1 MVTLG
6 LETSPFTRRFFV
18 ALLFGL
24 FFVKASW
31 VDRDS
36 PQHAKRTVSL
46 ADGREQTLVFS
57 DEFSVDGRSFRDG
70 RDPRWTSIHKDDY
83 TNFALQFYNQDLV
96 TTTNGYLNIS
106 SVIQDITF
114 DINDV
119 LNQQQT
125 RQTKNYQSGMVQGW
139 NKFCFTGGILEIRAK
154 LPGKAYVGGLWPAM
168 WLLGNLARAT
178 YVGSSNN
185 VWPWSY
191 NTCSA
196 ELQPQQLISACNTV
210 NHYNLHAKQGRGAPE
225 IDLLEAMPGHEKL
238 VNTPIHKPYFST
250 SLQVAPGSNI
260 EDYRPTVAEVPPEGF
275 WYDRGL
281 EYGPNTSINIFFY
294 GMHLSGSTKQASY
307 LADAISANTNLEPT
321 HFESFHTY
329 RLEWEPYSVAALD
342 SDDDGVQARDEK
354 SKSHGPDDPAPTA
367 SPTHKSFNQ
376 ARDGGAEEVGGYI
389 KWYLDDEFLYSIDTM
404 TLAKTGAIIPQEP
417 MYVILNTALS
427 STWGFPSPC
436 PENCPCDCFD
446 CREERCQCGCPAEM
460 CSNFPA
466 HFLIDYVRVYQRQN
480 GDTGG
485 KGHVVGCS
493 PPLHPTKTYIKGNAD
508 LFMKKGDVEPLLP
521 VQTGGTECENAGTR
535 SESAFRDPKGY
546 VSFLGVCSNIFGSPV
561 VLIKSPL
568 RPQSQH
574 LWSAWHVCEEK
585 VCMRRGYH
593 RSRL

>member
-1 MVTLG
+1 
-6 LETSPFTRRFFV
+6 
-18 ALLFGL
+18 
-24 FFVKASW
+24 
-31 VDRDS
+31 
-36 PQHAKRTVSL
+36 
-46 ADGREQTLVFS
+46 
-57 DEFSVDGRSFRDG
+57 
-70 RDPRWTSIHKDDY
+70 
-83 TNFALQFYNQDLV
+83 
-96 TTTNGYLNIS
+96 
-106 SVIQDITF
+106 
-114 DINDV
+114 
-119 LNQQQT
+119 
-125 RQTKNYQSGMVQGW
+125 
-139 NKFCFTGGILEIRAK
+139 
-154 LPGKAYVGGLWPAM
+154 
-168 WLLGNLARAT
+168 
-178 YVGSSNN
+178 
-185 VWPWSY
+185 
-191 NTCSA
+191 
-196 ELQPQQLISACNTV
+196 
-210 NHYNLHAKQGRGAPE
+210 
-225 IDLLEAMPGHEKL
+225 MPGHEKL
-238 VNTPIHKPYFST
+238 INTPIHKPYFST

-342 SDDDGVQARDEK
+342 DDGGKARDEN
-354 SKSHGPDDPAPTA
+354 SQTHRSGDPDDPTPTA

-466 HFLIDYVRVYQRQN
+466 HFLIDYVRVYQRQEGAT
-480 GDTGG
+480 GD

-493 PPLHPTKTYIKGNAD
+493 PPSHPTKTYIKGNAD
-508 LFMKKGDVEPLLP
+508 LDMKKGDVEPLLP
-521 VQTGGTECENAGTR
+521 VQTGGAECENAGTR
-535 SESAFRDPKGY
+535 SENAVRDPNGY
-546 VSFLGVCSNIFGSPV
+546 VSFFRGKLLLARAIFVEGYAHQIPH
-561 VLIKSPL
+561 PT
-568 RPQSQH
+568 QSQH
-574 LWSAWHVCEEK
+574 LRSAWRLCEEK